1 MSTFITGVLIGNHI
15 DQNAIKIIE
24 KFNYRKAFCFYLKGW
39 CDVRLVYAGLDDNK
53 LITNKDGKKVKKL
66 YEFENVLGQREH

>member
-1 MSTFITGVLIGNHI
+1 MQCKKWKN
-15 DQNAIKIIE
+15 II
-24 KFNYRKAFCFYLKGW
+24 RKSILLLSESWWMWA
-39 CDVRLVYAGLDDNK
+39 VYAGLDDNK